1 MNKTSK
7 IIIGVIVAIV
17 AIGGIWYG
25 VSQKQTPTEKSPV
38 KIGIIGHFSGKYAD
52 YGIPMKK
59 AVELAVE
66 DLNQKGGIDNQ
77 KIELV
82 VEDDNSDSNNAATAM
97 NKLVSIDNL
106 NYIISAQGSG
116 VTSAITPIAQ
126 NNKKILM
133 ITLGSAPDLTTIGDY
148 IFRSVPSDT
157 YQAVKMNDFI
167 NNTLKSK
174 KVAGLYLNDSYGAG
188 IKKIIN
194 SNANVDNVDSE
205 MFESA
210 STDFRTQLLKI
221 KESGADT
228 LVIVAHDEYPT
239 ILKQINELKLNVKII
254 ASETFKDEKI
264 LGNSGNN
271 AEGVYVT
278 FMADQKDYVDFNN
291 KYQAKFNEKP
301 SAYSMYAYDG
311 IIALAKA
318 IDQENS
324 IEKVKNSLLKVSFN
338 GASGQIGFSADRDR
352 TGSEYTVFVVKNGQF
367 TEAK

>member
-1 MNKTSK
+1 MSK
-7 IIIGVIVAIV
+7 ILKIIIVAIV
-17 AIGGIWYG
+17 VIVVIGGIWYAT
-25 VSQKQTPTEKSPV
+25 SKRQTPTEKPPI
-38 KIGIIGHFSGKYAD
+38 KIGVIGHFSGKYAD
-52 YGIPMKK
+52 YGIPLKK

-66 DLNQKGGIDNQ
+66 ELNQEGGINNQ
-77 KIELV
+77 KVELV
-82 VEDDNSDSNNAATAM
+82 IEDDNSDSNNAATAM

-106 NYIISAQGSG
+106 NYIISTQGSG

-126 NNKKILM
+126 NNKRILM
-133 ITLGSAPDLTTIGDY
+133 ITLGSAPDLTAAGDY

-167 NNTLKSK
+167 NNTLKAK
-174 KVAGLYLNDSYGAG
+174 KIAGLYLNDSYGVG
-188 IKKIIN
+188 IKNFIN
-194 SNANVDNVDSE
+194 NNTSVNNVGSE

-210 STDFRTQLLKI
+210 GTDFRTQLLKI
-221 KESGADT
+221 KESDADT

-239 ILKQINELKLNVKII
+239 ILKQLNELKLNVNII

-264 LGNSGNN
+264 VGNSGKN

-278 FMADQKDYVDFNN
+278 FMADQIDYVDFNN

-311 IIALAKA
+311 TIALARA

-324 IEKVKNSLLKVSFN
+324 MEKIKDNLLNVIFN
-338 GASGQIGFSADRDR
+338 GASGLVGFSADRDR

-367 TEAK
+367 TEAN